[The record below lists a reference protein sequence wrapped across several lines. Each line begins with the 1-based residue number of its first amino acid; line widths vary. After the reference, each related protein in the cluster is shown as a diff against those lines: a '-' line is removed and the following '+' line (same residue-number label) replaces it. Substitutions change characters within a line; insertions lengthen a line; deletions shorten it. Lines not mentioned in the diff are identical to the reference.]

1 MSSVTP
7 PPSEPN
13 DPARIADSSPEPSE
27 PESTPPVQTARQ
39 QAALALD
46 AIERTVRYGL
56 SVATPKA
63 GPRYLQATCSPWLAR
78 VPDELLDPPELEALA
93 AIRATLSGHDLIGP
107 ASPEVLHELE
117 AGLGVLKDLISQAP
131 AAALE
136 PRAELLPAGE
146 GERAAQMRERQAAF
160 EERRKARKELPPVEL
175 PDTDDP
181 RLAKPVRAPAPVEIP
196 ADVAESAEPA
206 PEDTSERRRGR
217 GRRNRRG
224 SRSEQGDAKRE
235 SSDAPAQAV
244 AEEKVKEKPAPRPP
258 RVPDRDIHDP
268 EGAGQPLAMFF
279 GLIPAPLAKALD
291 GHGIATVADLLLLA
305 PESYEVLPRAVQPS
319 ESLPTGQKQ
328 VLRGT
333 VLRRLSRL
341 APLGARHDVVVGDGQ
356 AEVVCRW
363 VSPRDDAFWRSMSPG
378 SKVALHGLVELEG
391 DIVLLHEAEPVW
403 VDSRGQG
410 RQACYDLEGV
420 ADAELRG
427 LLRPA
432 LDTFA
437 DKLIDPLPESTRKR
451 LRLLGLGEAL
461 RRLHFPVLG
470 SRRGRERMAFDELL
484 LYQLGHGIGHNRR
497 PQERGTAHTVHHR
510 LMSQIMSTRSQPL
523 SDGQEI
529 AFSEIRR
536 DLAKPKP
543 MNRLLQGDVGVGKGL
558 VALLTAV
565 IVAEGREQ
573 VVFIA
578 PDGLAAEHRF
588 LFAEPLL
595 RSVGLMPALLLDKP
609 DAAQADA
616 LKRGEIHVVFTT
628 PDICS
633 AWPGFRR
640 LGLVVVEE
648 REEYGS
654 VTLADLPGQGSRPDL
669 LVLTDAPIPTS
680 IALTVFADMDLS
692 LVPGQHITGLQV
704 VSHPWSEHMDAYA
717 TARAELEAG
726 RQVYVVLPMIG
737 GQERLNQR
745 ELARFADALR
755 GDAFPGARIGVFSK
769 VQSRE
774 ERHRTHEDFLHRRID
789 VLLTTTIIEDG
800 PAVLNATAMVVLEA
814 DRFDLVRLHRLR
826 AHVARGVRPGR
837 CMLVLSEQPDPE
849 GMPRV
854 ELMVSENDAFRI
866 AELDLAARGA
876 EALLGER
883 ASELPRFR
891 YMDPLEHRDLLVRA
905 RSEAFDMLGP
915 SGDLSQPGFEQIR
928 NALEQSWKRWF
939 PGTPVLGKKAVSS
952 GRGRSGRR
960 RRRRSR
966 SR

>member
-7 PPSEPN
+7 PPSEPTEQ
-13 DPARIADSSPEPSE
+13 ACIADSSPEPPE
-27 PESTPPVQTARQ
+27 PDQVSPVQTARH

-56 SVATPKA
+56 RVSTPKA
-63 GPRYLQATCSPWLAR
+63 GPRYLHATCSPWLAR
-78 VPDELLDPPELEALA
+78 VPDDLLEPPELEALG
-93 AIRATLSGHDLIGP
+93 AIRAILSANELIGP
-107 ASPEVLHELE
+107 ASPEVLRELE
-117 AGLGVLKDLISQAP
+117 VGFGALKDLISLVPAP
-131 AAALE
+131 ALE
-136 PRAELLPAGE
+136 PRAELLPVGE
-146 GERAAQMRERQAAF
+146 GERAAQMRGRQAAF
-160 EERRKARKELPPVEL
+160 EERRKARRKPPPIELPE
-175 PDTDDP
+175 TDDP
-181 RLAKPVRAPAPVEIP
+181 KQARPVREPAPVEIP
-196 ADVAESAEPA
+196 TEATEPVPEES
-206 PEDTSERRRGR
+206 SERKRGR

-244 AEEKVKEKPAPRPP
+244 TEEKVKEKPAPKPP

-279 GLIPAPLAKALD
+279 GQMPAPLAKALD

-363 VSPRDDAFWRSMSPG
+363 VSPRDDAFWRSMAPG

-410 RQACYDLEGV
+410 RQACYDLDGI
-420 ADAELRG
+420 ADAELRA

-484 LYQLGHGIGHNRR
+484 LFQLGHGIGHNRR

-543 MNRLLQGDVGVGKGL
+543 MNRLLQGDVGVGKGF

-609 DAAQADA
+609 DVAQADA

-628 PDICS
+628 PAICG

-648 REEYGS
+648 REAYGS
-654 VTLADLPGQGSRPDL
+654 VALSDLPSQGIRPDL

-692 LVPGQHITGLQV
+692 LVPGQHVTGLQV

-755 GDAFPGARIGVFSK
+755 GEAFPGARIGLFSK

-774 ERHRTHEDFLHRRID
+774 ERHRTYEDFLHRRID

-800 PAVLNATAMVVLEA
+800 PAVHNATAMVVLEA

-905 RSEAFDMLGP
+905 RSEAFDLLGP
-915 SGDLSQPGFEQIR
+915 SGDLSQPGFEQLR

-939 PGTPVLGKKAVSS
+939 PGKPVLGKKAASS
-952 GRGRSGRR
+952 SRGRSGRR